1 MRASLRLAMSA
12 SLLLAT
18 VLLIQFRTVGEAV
31 PPRKSFTD
39 FPGAIGTWKGQDDL
53 TLSLDVMSL
62 LKVSDYVMRRY
73 VDPEGHSTWLYI
85 GYWQTRRKGADIH
98 SPKNCLPGGGWD
110 PVESSRLT
118 IPVMGSA
125 SPIVVN
131 RYLIQRDRRMQV
143 VLYWFQAQGKVVAGE
158 IEAKIDL
165 MGGAMLRNRT
175 DGALVRVSSL
185 VSGTP
190 QETTDRMVQYVQ
202 DLFPVLHA
210 YLPD

>member
-1 MRASLRLAMSA
+1 
-12 SLLLAT
+12 
-18 VLLIQFRTVGEAV
+18 
-31 PPRKSFTD
+31 
-39 FPGAIGTWKGQDDL
+39 
-53 TLSLDVMSL
+53 
-62 LKVSDYVMRRY
+62 
-73 VDPEGHSTWLYI
+73 
-85 GYWQTRRKGADIH
+85 
-98 SPKNCLPGGGWD
+98 
-110 PVESSRLT
+110 
-118 IPVMGSA
+118 
-125 SPIVVN
+125 
-131 RYLIQRDRRMQV
+131 MQV

-165 MGGAMLRNRT
+165 MRSAMLRNRT